1 MKSQNKKKNTLLEK
15 VKLSPLERKIR
26 QKPIAGQ
33 YAQGEILR
41 KYVRV
46 WNRLRIGDFGSV
58 LATDFKYSSFWVLSS
73 LNRAAFLRYLD
84 GKFKAIRKSNSSVKA
99 NLIPNRNM
107 ILLNQG
113 GNKAVLCVTLKDGLI
128 KEVTMMPP
136 QMYNL

>member
-1 MKSQNKKKNTLLEK
+1 MKSLNKNKQTLLEK
-15 VKLSPLERKIR
+15 VKLSSLEKKIR
-26 QKPIAGQ
+26 KTPVAGQ
-33 YAQGEILR
+33 YTHDEILC

-46 WNRLRIGDFGSV
+46 WNRLRIGDFGSM

-73 LNRAAFLRYLD
+73 LNRAGFLRYLD
-84 GKFKAIRKSNSSVKA
+84 GKFKTIRKSKSSVKA
-99 NLIPNRNM
+99 RLVPNRNM

-113 GNKAVLCVTLKDGLI
+113 GNKAVLCVVLKDGLI